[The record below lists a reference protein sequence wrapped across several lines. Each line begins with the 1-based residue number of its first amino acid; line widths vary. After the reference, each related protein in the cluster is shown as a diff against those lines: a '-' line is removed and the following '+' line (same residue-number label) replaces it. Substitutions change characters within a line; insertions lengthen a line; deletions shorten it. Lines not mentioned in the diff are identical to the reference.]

1 MTSSTLLT
9 KHLLHHNSLQ
19 PPHQLRSLLLPL
31 GSPRRCWDGRWMP
44 VTTRGLTQSTHHPQQ
59 QLTRTSRLRLPPAK
73 MTRVIKQGIAKVCRC
88 DMADQVGVRA
98 VHDRRSPRVYSSP
111 TGMRGAI
118 AKSKRHFANKKYK
131 KKNTPVKP
139 SATTWKSTKQRSRR
153 SFTSNNIIS
162 LAAARK

>member
-31 GSPRRCWDGRWMP
+31 GLPRRCWDGRWMP
-44 VTTRGLTQSTHHPQQ
+44 VATRGLTQSTHHPQR
-59 QLTRTSRLRLPPAK
+59 QLTRTNRLRLPPGK
-73 MTRVIKQGIAKVCRC
+73 MTRVIKQGIAEVCRG

-98 VHDRRSPRVYSSP
+98 VHDKRCPRVYSSP
-111 TGMRGAI
+111 TGMRGPI
-118 AKSKRHFANKKYK
+118 AKSKRHFTNK
-131 KKNTPVKP
+131 KKNMPVKP

-153 SFTSNNIIS
+153 SFTSNNVIS